1 MIKASKLAFVL
12 AVFVSITG
20 FSWGGKI
27 GEAMKLAVHCE
38 TDKAVEVITEGEGD
52 GFLGTMAFLEHES
65 ILREAGRDKE
75 ADAVRKRRESNTP
88 DMTDQAKADAE
99 KSVQETVAN
108 IRKEREKQTGSA
120 TCN

>member
-1 MIKASKLAFVL
+1 MIKASKLAFFL
-12 AVFVSITG
+12 AIFVSITG

-38 TDKAVEVITEGEGD
+38 TDKAVKVITEGEGD
-52 GFLGTMAFLEHES
+52 GFLGTMALLEHES

-120 TCN
+120 TCT

>member
-1 MIKASKLAFVL
+1 MIKASKLAFVV
-12 AVFVSITG
+12 AVFVLTTG

-38 TDKAVEVITEGEGD
+38 TDKAVKVITEGEGD

-75 ADAVRKRRESNTP
+75 ADEVRARRESNTP

-99 KSVQETVAN
+99 KAVLQTVEN

>member
-38 TDKAVEVITEGEGD
+38 TDKAVKVITEGEGD
-52 GFLGTMAFLEHES
+52 GFLGTMALLEHES

-88 DMTDQAKADAE
+88 DVTDQAKADAE

-120 TCN
+120 TCT

>member
-1 MIKASKLAFVL
+1 MTKASKLAFVL
-12 AVFVSITG
+12 GVFVSTTG

-75 ADAVRKRRESNTP
+75 ADAVRKRRESGNP
-88 DMTDQAKADAE
+88 DMTDKAKADAE
-99 KSVQETVAN
+99 KSVQDTVAA

>member
-1 MIKASKLAFVL
+1 MIKLSKFALFL
-12 AVFVSITG
+12 CVFVSITG
-20 FSWGGKI
+20 FSWGGKT

-38 TDKAVEVITEGEGD
+38 TDKAVAVITEGEGD

-75 ADAVRKRRESNTP
+75 ADAVRAKRESGNP
-88 DMTDQAKADAE
+88 DMTNQEKADAE
-99 KSVQETVAN
+99 KSVQDTVAA
-108 IRKEREKQTGSA
+108 IRKEREERTGNA